1 MINPPTE
8 DSFKL
13 YPALALLQKH
23 PDMIVYVDYKG
34 VPHAVRDITQIK
46 GKNYYSYQNGKVSYF
61 GRSDWGYWDYYP
73 KASQRYTEIFNHSTV
88 PETTTTTR
96 HWSGSSAVYEWGQP
110 TDVSDVDST
119 DATDTDSVSDEDT
132 SSDSDINYVDYQEL
146 MFDEPSSGIGDP
158 PDETEYYGVNF
169 IR

>member
-1 MINPPTE
+1 MVNPPTE

-34 VPHAVRDITQIK
+34 VPHAVKDVTRIK
-46 GKNYYSYQNGKVSYF
+46 GNKYYAYQHGKVSYF
-61 GRSDWGYWDYYP
+61 TKSDWGFWDYHRT
-73 KASQRYTEIFNHSTV
+73 ASQRYTEIFNHSTV

-96 HWSGSSAVYEWGQP
+96 EWSGSSAVYEWGQP
-110 TDVSDVDST
+110 TDVSDVNSA
-119 DATDTDSVSDEDT
+119 DATDIDSASNDDT
-132 SSDSDINYVDYQEL
+132 SNDSDITYIGSDEL
-146 MFDEPSSGIGDP
+146 KFDEPSSGIGDP
-158 PDETEYYGVNF
+158 PDDTEYYGVNF